1 MKWRFLEPKDFEWMV
16 AISKEHHK
24 ESDWSEVTYSEDK
37 VTNYIQ
43 TAIKD
48 PNYFAIIV
56 EEDDKR
62 IGFMAGRILEYPF
75 SEETFAREL
84 DLYVEPKHRN
94 GMAGIFMM
102 KKFIEWAT
110 VKKAREVLF
119 EPRLSDGKIK
129 KFDAM
134 AKRLGMEHFA
144 NAYRRKLT

>member
-84 DLYVEPKHRN
+84 DLYVEPKHRTSK
-94 GMAGIFMM
+94 AGIFMM